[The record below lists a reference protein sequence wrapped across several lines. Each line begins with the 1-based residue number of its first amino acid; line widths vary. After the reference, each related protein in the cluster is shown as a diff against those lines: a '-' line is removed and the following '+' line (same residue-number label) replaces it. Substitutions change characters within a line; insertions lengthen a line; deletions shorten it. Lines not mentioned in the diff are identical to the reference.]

1 MSGTD
6 NQLASQKQASQAL
19 ALQTSAAKDFG
30 SLALMPEL
38 VQTLIELGYRQPTPI
53 QQQGIPAV
61 LAGKDIMAGAQTGSG
76 KTAAFALPI
85 IQKLSQS
92 LSDNQV
98 TDTKAVR
105 ALVLTP
111 TRELA
116 LQVHGSFTQYAK
128 AMKLTSTIV
137 YGGVS
142 IDAQSKAL
150 SAGLDILIAT
160 PGRLLDHLR
169 RGSLTL
175 DNLEF
180 LVFDEADRMLDM
192 GFKDEI
198 DDLVKQLPTSR
209 QTLLFSATF
218 DESIHRLSK
227 TLLREPLLIEVG
239 ERNAAAVEIEQR
251 VYAVDS
257 DKKLE
262 LVTHLISSGNLQQVL
277 IFSRKKI
284 AADKLAANLT
294 KAGITSQAF
303 HGDLSQGAREKVLQQ
318 FKLGELRVLVAT
330 DVAARGI
337 DIIDLAYVVNYELPY
352 KAEDYVHRIG
362 RTGRAG
368 NKGVAITLLCR
379 EDEHLLEEVEVIL
392 DKRLPQ
398 QWLEGFEPDFS
409 KPVETPRK
417 GGRNAHKQRAKK
429 RALRGVRK

>member
-1 MSGTD
+1 MSERA
-6 NQLASQKQASQAL
+6 N
-19 ALQTSAAKDFG
+19 SAANQGFSAL
-30 SLALMPEL
+30 SLRSEL
-38 VQTLIELGYRQPTPI
+38 LQVLIDLGYSQPTPI
-53 QQQGIPAV
+53 QIQAIPAI
-61 LAGKDIMAGAQTGSG
+61 LAGEDIMAGAQTGSG

-85 IQKLSQS
+85 LHKLILHKLCLQEQSDQKLETQS
-92 LSDNQV
+92 SAD
-98 TDTKAVR
+98 KSAIR

-116 LQVHGSFTQYAK
+116 LQVHGSFVKYAK
-128 AMKLTSTIV
+128 QTQLKSALV

-142 IDAQSKAL
+142 IDAQAQILAS
-150 SAGLDILIAT
+150 GVDILVAT

-169 RGSLTL
+169 RGSMSLSL
-175 DNLEF
+175 LEF

-198 DDLVKQLPTSR
+198 DAIVKQLPKTR

-218 DESIHRLSK
+218 DESLYGLSQS
-227 TLLREPLLIEVG
+227 LLRDPKLIEVG

-257 DKKLE
+257 DRKLA
-262 LVTHLISSGNLQQVL
+262 LVTHLIESGELQQVL
-277 IFSRKKI
+277 IFSRKKV
-284 AADKLAANLT
+284 AADKLAANLC
-294 KAGITSQAF
+294 KAGISAQAF
-303 HGDLSQGAREKVLQQ
+303 HGDLSQGAREKVLQG
-318 FKLGELRVLVAT
+318 FKDGEVRVLVAT

-337 DIIDLAYVVNYELPY
+337 DIIDLNYVVNYELPY

-379 EDEHLLEEVEVIL
+379 EDEHLLEEVEVVL

-398 QWLEGFEPDFS
+398 QWLAGFEPDLTKS
-409 KPVETPRK
+409 VDSPRK

-429 RALRGVRK
+429 RVYSSGKSRR

>member
-1 MSGTD
+1 MSELVDSVTHHGF
-6 NQLASQKQASQAL
+6 S
-19 ALQTSAAKDFG
+19 
-30 SLALMPEL
+30 SLSLRPEL
-38 VQTLIELGYRQPTPI
+38 LQVLTELGYSQPTQI
-53 QQQGIPAV
+53 QTQAIPAI
-61 LAGKDIMAGAQTGSG
+61 LAGQDIMAGAQTGSG

-85 IQKLSQS
+85 LQKLSEP
-92 LSDNQV
+92 LLKLDEKNQLEPEAASCSRV
-98 TDTKAVR
+98 PGIR

-116 LQVHGSFTQYAK
+116 LQVHGSFVKYAK
-128 AMKLTSTIV
+128 QTRLKSALV

-142 IDAQSKAL
+142 IDAQAQIL
-150 SAGLDILIAT
+150 AARVDILVAT

-169 RGSLTL
+169 RGSMSL
-175 DNLEF
+175 NELEF

-198 DDLVKQLPTSR
+198 DAIVKQLPKTR

-218 DESIHRLSK
+218 DESLYGLSQS
-227 TLLREPLLIEVG
+227 LLRCPKRIEVG

-257 DKKLE
+257 DRKLA
-262 LVTHLISSGNLQQVL
+262 LITHLIESGKLQQVL
-277 IFSRKKI
+277 IFSRKKL
-284 AADKLAANLT
+284 AADKLATNLT
-294 KAGITSQAF
+294 KAGIEAQAF
-303 HGDLSQGAREKVLQQ
+303 HGDLSQGAREKVLQS
-318 FKLGELRVLVAT
+318 FKDGEVRVLVAT

-337 DIIDLAYVVNYELPY
+337 DIIDLNYVVNYELPY

-379 EDEHLLEEVEVIL
+379 EDEHLLEEVEVVL

-398 QWLEGFEPDFS
+398 QWLAGFEPDLTKS
-409 KPVETPRK
+409 VDTPRK

-429 RALRGVRK
+429 RANGDRRGR

>member
-1 MSGTD
+1 MSELVDSVTHHGF
-6 NQLASQKQASQAL
+6 S
-19 ALQTSAAKDFG
+19 
-30 SLALMPEL
+30 SLSLRPEL
-38 VQTLIELGYRQPTPI
+38 LQVLTELGYSQPTQI
-53 QQQGIPAV
+53 QTQAIPAI
-61 LAGKDIMAGAQTGSG
+61 LAGQDIMAGAQTGSG

-85 IQKLSQS
+85 LQKLSEP
-92 LSDNQV
+92 LLRLDEKNQLEPEAASCSRV
-98 TDTKAVR
+98 PGIR

-116 LQVHGSFTQYAK
+116 LQVHGSFVKYAK
-128 AMKLTSTIV
+128 QTQLKSALV

-142 IDAQSKAL
+142 IDAQAQIL
-150 SAGLDILIAT
+150 AAGVDILVAT

-169 RGSLTL
+169 RGSMSLSE
-175 DNLEF
+175 LEF

-198 DDLVKQLPTSR
+198 DAIVKQLPKTR

-218 DESIHRLSK
+218 DESIYGLSQS
-227 TLLREPLLIEVG
+227 LLRDPKRIEVG

-257 DKKLE
+257 DRKLA
-262 LVTHLISSGNLQQVL
+262 LITHLIESGKLQQVL
-277 IFSRKKI
+277 IFSRKKL
-284 AADKLAANLT
+284 AADKLATNLT
-294 KAGITSQAF
+294 KAGIEAQAF
-303 HGDLSQGAREKVLQQ
+303 HGDLSQGAREKVLQS
-318 FKLGELRVLVAT
+318 FKDGEVRVLVAT

-337 DIIDLAYVVNYELPY
+337 DIIDLNYVVNYELPY

-379 EDEHLLEEVEVIL
+379 EDEHLLEEVEVVL

-398 QWLEGFEPDFS
+398 QWLAGFEPDLTKS
-409 KPVETPRK
+409 VDTPRK

-429 RALRGVRK
+429 RANGDRRGR